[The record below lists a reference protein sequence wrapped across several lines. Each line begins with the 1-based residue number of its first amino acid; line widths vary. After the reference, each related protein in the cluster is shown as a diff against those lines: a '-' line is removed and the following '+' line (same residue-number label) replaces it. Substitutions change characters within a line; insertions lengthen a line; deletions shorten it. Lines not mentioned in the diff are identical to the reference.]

1 MADVNQVPS
10 CVGTVVVQEMYH
22 CSTSA
27 RPSHGRSQPG
37 WRWLSA
43 RSQACVRSRRAG
55 TPPDAPLASPGSAR
69 QPLDLLSVAVWVAQF
84 PVAWLLTPQLGE
96 SDTLPDDVP
105 AIPPGLLQD
114 FCRMGGRRGTTLL
127 LPFFDPLPPNPS
139 CTFQCN
145 GLSSVILYVNGL
157 RLSSHWSSIGHILVA
172 HGAQHQRFA
181 FPRRHDFDPSWF
193 FSTVIGFEVFECS
206 DVMHLNALCISCG
219 ATVFTGIGQQ
229 PLFQF

>member
-1 MADVNQVPS
+1 MPDSFALLANNEQAAYVRADRRGCSLPLPVPDATGRYCGSLLPTVRAGMADVNQVSS

-114 FCRMGGRRGTTLL
+114 FSTSGTC
-127 LPFFDPLPPNPS
+127 P
-139 CTFQCN
+139 
-145 GLSSVILYVNGL
+145 
-157 RLSSHWSSIGHILVA
+157 H
-172 HGAQHQRFA
+172 
-181 FPRRHDFDPSWF
+181 
-193 FSTVIGFEVFECS
+193 
-206 DVMHLNALCISCG
+206 
-219 ATVFTGIGQQ
+219 TG
-229 PLFQF
+229 